1 METDQI
7 ISKLRESEHPWE
19 GDGLPNEIVSG
30 NDVVLELDHD
40 QDKLYTAILKTI
52 PKDVLAGIA
61 RKLSWEPD
69 HAASL
74 VNKIE
79 WLSREHPKGASPH
92 NEPLTTLLKL
102 YLDKRSKRVVYAR
115 LRLKDRFHKQSYRDQ
130 NRILRAFLNG
140 TATDRDWACRILR
153 DNWRKELARDVKEA
167 WTKSRKPMLAYVI
180 LRHFPNAFILEE
192 QERLAQAASY
202 PHVCARVGNE
212 PSFKMDESRLDVVDY
227 LYVMAKLGRS
237 VDAEDAERR
246 LYSFLLGY
254 DGYFDRFFYTSPSF
268 SSIEG
273 WDRMVWAMGV
283 LGMQDALVRLLDFEN
298 RVKETARA
306 ADRASVSDVGPE
318 DRWFRFFAAVKEAI
332 EPEGYSER
340 LKKEKDG
347 YRSRHALEYDSHEDY
362 GLLEEC
368 VFEDG
373 QIDPSLYEESCFYDK
388 CMRDPFMTLKE
399 EWDLFADCFYSHQ
412 PRLHGLLKSAQVV
425 QEDGISKI
433 IIRVKDQ
440 REEFCLMEGP
450 LQRIINSFRER
461 TTFDETEYR
470 IILRFTD
477 DFCPF

>member
-1 METDQI
+1 MSTDQV
-7 ISKLRESEHPWE
+7 ISKLREAEHPWD

-61 RKLSWEPD
+61 HGLSWEPGI
-69 HAASL
+69 AASL
-74 VNKIE
+74 VNKIK

-115 LRLKDRFHKQSYRDQ
+115 LQLKDRFYKQSYRDQ

-167 WTKSRKPMLAYVI
+167 WIKSQKPMIAYVI

-212 PSFKMDESRLDVVDY
+212 PSFKMDESRLGVVDY

-237 VDAEDAERR
+237 VDSGDAERR
-246 LYSFLLGY
+246 IYSFLLDY
-254 DGYFDRFFYTSPSF
+254 DGYYDGSFDPKPSF

-273 WDRMVWAMGV
+273 CDLMVLAM
-283 LGMQDALVRLLDFEN
+283 
-298 RVKETARA
+298 
-306 ADRASVSDVGPE
+306 
-318 DRWFRFFAAVKEAI
+318 
-332 EPEGYSER
+332 
-340 LKKEKDG
+340 
-347 YRSRHALEYDSHEDY
+347 
-362 GLLEEC
+362 
-368 VFEDG
+368 
-373 QIDPSLYEESCFYDK
+373 
-388 CMRDPFMTLKE
+388 
-399 EWDLFADCFYSHQ
+399 
-412 PRLHGLLKSAQVV
+412 
-425 QEDGISKI
+425 
-433 IIRVKDQ
+433 
-440 REEFCLMEGP
+440 
-450 LQRIINSFRER
+450 
-461 TTFDETEYR
+461 
-470 IILRFTD
+470 
-477 DFCPF
+477 